1 MKKIVWLFMSVMALS
16 LAISCDKDNSN
27 DSDIIGTWLKVSESF
42 DDESGDDDTKYLQF
56 RKDGTLIIVWDY
68 DEIDS
73 DYYITWS
80 MEGKVLT
87 ITLMSVDFGTQTGST
102 NVDITKDTL
111 IFMGK
116 GFQITYKR
124 VPDSTINKY
133 L

>member
-1 MKKIVWLFMSVMALS
+1 MKKIVLLFMSVMALS

-56 RKDGTLIIVWDY
+56 RKDGTLIMIDDY
-68 DEIDS
+68 DEIVS
-73 DYYITWS
+73 DCYITWS

-87 ITLMSVDFGTQTGST
+87 ITLMSVDFGTQTGSG

-111 IFMGK
+111 IIIGN
-116 GFQITYKR
+116 GFRITYKR